1 MQGSNGLFHPQS
13 QCNNTPSQFASSIN
27 LIAQYK
33 CQACGASFASQ
44 EELMEHSKVAHSSP
58 QSQQQGQRE
67 DFECKACGKHFHSLA
82 ELQQHGKIAH
92 PM

>member
-1 MQGSNGLFHPQS
+1 
-13 QCNNTPSQFASSIN
+13 
-27 LIAQYK
+27 
-33 CQACGASFASQ
+33 
-44 EELMEHSKVAHSSP
+44 MEHGKVAHSSP
-58 QSQQQGQRE
+58 HSQQQGQRE